1 MARSAQCYPMMHTGI
16 QKSLKP
22 PLPTAVT
29 RFRLRQALC
38 RTDRDRGSFFQSL
51 SARCIGSACTCT
63 HTHCTAIST
72 HIACICPPLLHTRLP
87 LPHKHPHLTSL
98 QTSLPRQ
105 RESIFRKAVGV
116 FIILC
121 CLASWVCCI
130 FRDRMRQC
138 YTKWVQPRCHVLR
151 RPLGEISVS
160 VCGDIHLRSRCGE
173 LDSSSHFPEKI
184 VNLSIFVMHYTCKSM
199 YL

>member
-16 QKSLKP
+16 RKSLKP

-29 RFRLRQALC
+29 HFRLRQALR
-38 RTDRDRGSFFQSL
+38 RTDRGSIFQSL
-51 SARCIGSACTCT
+51 SARCIGAACTCT
-63 HTHCTAIST
+63 HTHCTAIFT

-87 LPHKHPHLTSL
+87 LPHKHPHRTYL

-121 CLASWVCCI
+121 CLASWVYCT

-138 YTKWVQPRCHVLR
+138 YTKWIQPRCHVLR

-160 VCGDIHLRSRCGE
+160 VYADIHVRLRGGG
-173 LDSSSHFPEKI
+173 LDS
-184 VNLSIFVMHYTCKSM
+184 
-199 YL
+199 